1 MEQNNNNQI
10 IEISEED
17 NNAIINIDNNETIE
31 DEEEEQENYNN
42 KDNIN
47 TKNNNNNNQKEDN
60 NKNKDK
66 IINNIINSNSIDKE
80 LNNNDININPQKKNN
95 NSSKKNNEECFDSNY
110 KIEDEEE
117 EESFFD
123 EIENNNSESSQKKP
137 FDIIN
142 DNNENYTIRRKR
154 RSKKEF
160 SGPSYKCPECGKSY
174 LSMPALNT
182 HRKTK
187 HDPQKFVGRGRG
199 RPRKEPLIISPEE
212 LTYEQINNNLTNNNF
227 LTYNII
233 ERRYRH
239 FFEKDNRKLNN
250 NEKIDIEFINYSL
263 NEIFSKFKSNFF
275 DKKYTYYLDYPYLY
289 YIINNWNN
297 IKSNNDINNNKI
309 ILITPSKKIDNLFDL
324 NNKLNNNNSIK
335 NDCIDK
341 VFLEYLKE
349 CSFKTNKNYYK
360 IIESFIILFREG
372 INIEKNEEYTSKNP
386 CENLPE
392 FLNDIIE
399 NYFEKNYF
407 FGLDQNELIDIIS
420 HLSHWLY
427 LNKYTDLKITY

>member
-31 DEEEEQENYNN
+31 DEEEDQENYNN
-42 KDNIN
+42 KDIIN
-47 TKNNNNNNQKEDN
+47 KNNNNKNNDKE
-60 NKNKDK
+60 NKDN
-66 IINNIINSNSIDKE
+66 ISNNIINSNFFIKE
-80 LNNNDININPQKKNN
+80 INKV
-95 NSSKKNNEECFDSNY
+95 
-110 KIEDEEE
+110 EDEEE

-123 EIENNNSESSQKKP
+123 EIENNGSESSQKKP

-142 DNNENYTIRRKR
+142 DNNENYTGRRKR

-199 RPRKEPLIISPEE
+199 RPRKEPVIISPEE
-212 LTYEQINNNLTNNNF
+212 LTNEQINNNLNNNNF

-239 FFEKDNRKLNN
+239 FFEKDNRKINN

-289 YIINNWNN
+289 YIINNWNS
-297 IKSNNDINNNKI
+297 IKNNNDINNNKV
-309 ILITPSKKIDNLFDL
+309 ILITPSKKIDNTFNF
-324 NNKLNNNNSIK
+324 NNKFNNNNSIK

-349 CSFKTNKNYYK
+349 CSYKTNKNYYK

-372 INIEKNEEYTSKNP
+372 INIRKNEEYTSKNP